1 MGTESDTYRHA
12 AEILTR
18 GESHRVWSLIVTIFG
33 DLAQAEGERISGS
46 ALTRLV
52 GLMGVKPE
60 AMRVALHRL
69 RKDGWIESLRAGRG
83 SLHELTPYGRAQ
95 SAEASPRI
103 YDRVRSYPDRWHLLL
118 AGTGEMSG
126 RAQLEAAL
134 LTGDYLSIGPQAAM
148 GPGPMPGDTGALMAV
163 ETDRW
168 ACPDWV
174 RAQVCP
180 PPVLAQYDAL
190 HRDFTRLVAMLDADA
205 TGLSVPEAA
214 ALRLLVVH
222 CWRRLLLRHPDLPA
236 GFFPDGWP
244 GSKCRGLF
252 CSLMA
257 RLPSPTLDR
266 LESSLTDPDSVSA
279 ALS

>member
-1 MGTESDTYRHA
+1 MGTVSDTYRDA

-33 DLAQAEGERISGS
+33 DLAQGEGDRISGA

-83 SLHELTPYGRAQ
+83 SLHQLTRYGRAQ

-103 YDRVRSYPDRWHLLL
+103 YDRERHYPDRWHLLI
-118 AGTGEMSG
+118 AGTGEATG
-126 RAQLEAAL
+126 RAQLDAVL
-134 LTGDYLSIGPQAAM
+134 LAGDYQAIGTQVAM
-148 GPGPMPGDTGALMAV
+148 GPGPMPVDLGGLMGV

-168 ACPDWV
+168 ACPEWL

-180 PPVLAQYDAL
+180 GDLLAQYHAL
-190 HRDFTRLVAMLDADA
+190 ERDFDRLQGVLAAGEA
-205 TGLSVPEAA
+205 LSLAERA
-214 ALRLLVVH
+214 ALRLLAVH
-222 CWRRLLLRHPDLPA
+222 CWRRLLFRHPDLPE
-236 GFFPDGWP
+236 GFFPTGWP
-244 GSKCRGLF
+244 GLRCRALF
-252 CSLMA
+252 RALLDQ
-257 RLPSPTLDR
+257 LPPPPLDK
-266 LESSLTDPDSVSA
+266 LESALTDPDSQA
-279 ALS
+279 ATLPG